1 MAKIYNLP
9 VFECQCGYYTTI
21 KTNAMK
27 HSKTLACKD
36 KIMSTQ
42 SKEFVL
48 KEVSD
53 KMELET
59 NIVNNCISIEEK
71 DAIIKNQEYVIKR
84 QRKSI
89 MMLTETVVECDDE
102 KDNVGS
108 GLIYFVEDVDIPDRG
123 KVGRTKNTD
132 IKKLKTRYATFAS
145 PKITCFY
152 SNNINKVTSCWW
164 IYVQIFPFMTNH
176 NRGCRLIPAP
186 YIDTLSFIR
195 RRRVKSQK

>member
-1 MAKIYNLP
+1 MAKIYILP

-27 HSKTLACKD
+27 HSKTLACQD
-36 KIMSTQ
+36 KIMSAQ

-48 KEVSD
+48 KDNVQGILKEEDINND
-53 KMELET
+53 KDWIT
-59 NIVNNCISIEEK
+59 EK
-71 DAIIKNQEYVIKR
+71 DDIIKNQEDVIKR

-89 MMLTETVVECDDE
+89 MMLTETVVDCDDDE

-152 SNNINKVTSCWW
+152 SNNINKDENELKKLLRDAGCMASNNEKISNCDVAAS
-164 IYVQIFPFMTNH
+164 IFLKF
-176 NRGCRLIPAP
+176 
-186 YIDTLSFIR
+186 SR
-195 RRRVKSQK
+195 R